1 MAANVDEHGH
11 AHPKPVEEEGRDLEA
26 VYVDCGDLGVVEQND
41 VARMKC
47 AATRCGLESVGGMEQ
62 DEVERRASSK
72 KLSRAVMICLFFMVV
87 EIVGGLYA
95 NSLAILTD
103 AAHLLTDVAGFALSL
118 FAIWASGWE
127 ATPLQTF
134 GFSRLEI
141 LGALGSILFIWLLT
155 GILVFEAIKRL
166 LTEVAPIDG
175 RLMFCIA
182 SVGLLVN
189 LCMMVL
195 LGHEHGH
202 AHGHGHSHGHG
213 HGHGHEHSH
222 EDDHGNGHS
231 YDHGHGHSH
240 DDEHVHSHGSE
251 SQGTHDGQHGHSS
264 HKHNTSRLYHAHDD
278 HEEKQHDHHH
288 KGHEHSHGSDSL
300 GEPLLKKSHSVSL
313 CRDLSKKKPERNI
326 NVQGAYLHVLGDLLQ
341 SVGVMIG
348 GAVIWYQPRWKVIDP
363 VCTLIFSVLVLCTTL
378 SMIRS
383 IVEVLME
390 STPREIDAQAV
401 ERGLLGLPGVVEV
414 HDLHIWAI
422 TVGKTLLACHIRVQ
436 PQVNTN
442 EALQAVADYCER
454 VFKISHV
461 TIQVETDS

>member
-264 HKHNTSRLYHAHDD
+264 HKHNTSR
-278 HEEKQHDHHH
+278 
-288 KGHEHSHGSDSL
+288 
-300 GEPLLKKSHSVSL
+300 
-313 CRDLSKKKPERNI
+313 KPRFRNWRF
-326 NVQGAYLHVLGDLLQ
+326 YFD
-341 SVGVMIG
+341 
-348 GAVIWYQPRWKVIDP
+348 
-363 VCTLIFSVLVLCTTL
+363 
-378 SMIRS
+378 
-383 IVEVLME
+383 EVLYDFFFFLF
-390 STPREIDAQAV
+390 S
-401 ERGLLGLPGVVEV
+401 
-414 HDLHIWAI
+414 
-422 TVGKTLLACHIRVQ
+422 
-436 PQVNTN
+436 
-442 EALQAVADYCER
+442 
-454 VFKISHV
+454 
-461 TIQVETDS
+461 

>member
-1 MAANVDEHGH
+1 
-11 AHPKPVEEEGRDLEA
+11 
-26 VYVDCGDLGVVEQND
+26 
-41 VARMKC
+41 
-47 AATRCGLESVGGMEQ
+47 
-62 DEVERRASSK
+62 
-72 KLSRAVMICLFFMVV
+72 
-87 EIVGGLYA
+87 
-95 NSLAILTD
+95 
-103 AAHLLTDVAGFALSL
+103 
-118 FAIWASGWE
+118 
-127 ATPLQTF
+127 
-134 GFSRLEI
+134 
-141 LGALGSILFIWLLT
+141 
-155 GILVFEAIKRL
+155 
-166 LTEVAPIDG
+166 
-175 RLMFCIA
+175 
-182 SVGLLVN
+182 
-189 LCMMVL
+189 
-195 LGHEHGH
+195 
-202 AHGHGHSHGHG
+202 
-213 HGHGHEHSH
+213 
-222 EDDHGNGHS
+222 
-231 YDHGHGHSH
+231 
-240 DDEHVHSHGSE
+240 
-251 SQGTHDGQHGHSS
+251 
-264 HKHNTSRLYHAHDD
+264 
-278 HEEKQHDHHH
+278 
-288 KGHEHSHGSDSL
+288 L

-313 CRDLSKKKPERNI
+313 SRDLSKKKPERNI

-348 GAVIWYQPRWKVIDP
+348 GAVIWYEPRWKFIDP

>member
-1 MAANVDEHGH
+1 MAAGNGNSRIPLPGSVFVDVG
-11 AHPKPVEEEGRDLEA
+11 AI
-26 VYVDCGDLGVVEQND
+26 EQCD
-41 VARMKC
+41 ASRMKC
-47 AATRCGLESVGGMEQ
+47 AATRCGLETAGSIQ
-62 DEVERRASSK
+62 KDEIERRESSR
-72 KLSRAVMICLFFMVV
+72 KLSRAVMICLFFMAV
-87 EIVGGLYA
+87 EVAGGLYA

-155 GILVFEAIKRL
+155 GILVYEAIKRL

-182 SVGLLVN
+182 AVGLLVN
-189 LCMMVL
+189 LAMMSL
-195 LGHEHGH
+195 L
-202 AHGHGHSHGHG
+202 GHGHSHGHG
-213 HGHGHEHSH
+213 HGHGHDHGDGHSH
-222 EDDHGNGHS
+222 SHGGQEQHSHGDGDHASGHDHEHHEHHEHGDHDDHSH
-231 YDHGHGHSH
+231 HGHSP
-240 DDEHVHSHGSE
+240 
-251 SQGTHDGQHGHSS
+251 
-264 HKHNTSRLYHAHDD
+264 
-278 HEEKQHDHHH
+278 
-288 KGHEHSHGSDSL
+288 SDAL
-300 GEPLLKKSHSVSL
+300 EEPLLKSQSV
-313 CRDLSKKKPERNI
+313 RVDQDLSKKKGERNI

-348 GAVIWYQPRWKVIDP
+348 GGVIWYQPSWKFIDP
-363 VCTLIFSVLVLCTTL
+363 ICTLVFSVLVLCTTL
-378 SMIRS
+378 SMIRN

-401 ERGLLGLPGVVEV
+401 ERGLLSLPGVVEV

-442 EALQAVADYCER
+442 DALQAVTEYCER